1 MLARVEGR
9 VDRECL
15 QQAIRQVVG
24 EAEPGRAAFSEVA
37 GQVVQRVIDYLDV
50 ELAFYDLRGAQDPVQ
65 AVGEIASL
73 IQRTPMPWSG
83 PLFKFALF
91 QTRVDEFYLFAC
103 CHHVVI
109 DGLGMVLVSRRL
121 ATIYTALVR
130 GEPVPAAYFGSL
142 QDLVDCESEYEAS
155 ADYRHDRAYWRGR
168 LGPEGDPVYGLPDA
182 VSEGEDYS
190 DSAPVPLNP
199 LVIGRIHTLTKAL
212 RIRRSSVITAACA
225 LLVRGW
231 SGSGSQV
238 VLDFPVSRRVSPE
251 SKMLPGMLAGVVPVV
266 LTASPQSTVA
276 DFCVQVDTRI
286 REALQH
292 QRFPVHTLEAS
303 GGLRGLGQVASRVG
317 INFIPSRL
325 TLDFAGAP
333 TTASY
338 TNHGPVGHFGL
349 FFLGSGDQLYLRTAG
364 AGQPFARFD
373 VSHLANRLQQILADM
388 IADPSR
394 PLSSIG
400 VLDECELARVDVW
413 GNRAVLNQPVVAALG
428 VSIPAAFAAQVA
440 RSPEAVA
447 LTFGDRSWTYRE
459 LDAAAS
465 RLAHLLVARGVGP
478 GERVGLLAERS
489 AQAIIAILAV
499 LKTGAA
505 YVPIDPGLPAA
516 RIEFMLTDA
525 APIAVITTT
534 GLARRLDGYRVVVV
548 IDVDDPADRR
558 PAGHTTA
565 GAGR

>member
-1 MLARVEGR
+1 MGCDDRVAPLTRGQLDIWLAQELAQHPGRRGTEWQLGLLARVEGR
-9 VDRECL
+9 VDREYL
-15 QQAIRQVVG
+15 QQAIRQVVW
-24 EAEPGRAAFSEVA
+24 EAEPGRAAFCEVA
-37 GQVVQRVIDYLDV
+37 GQVVQRVIDDPDV

-91 QTRVDEFYLFAC
+91 QTRVDEFCLFAC
-103 CHHVVI
+103 CHHIVI

-155 ADYRHDRAYWRGR
+155 SDYLHDRAYWRGR
-168 LGPEGDPVYGLPDA
+168 LGPEGDLIYGLPDA
-182 VSEGEDYS
+182 VGERD
-190 DSAPVPLNP
+190 DEVASAPVPLNP
-199 LVIGRIHTLTKAL
+199 SVVGRIHTLTKAL
-212 RIRRSSVITAACA
+212 RIRRSSVLTAACA

-251 SKMLPGMLAGVVPVV
+251 SKMFPGMLAGVVPLV

-292 QRFPVHTLEAS
+292 QRFPVHTLE
-303 GGLRGLGQVASRVG
+303 GDGGHRGLRQVPNRVG

-333 TTASY
+333 ATATY

-364 AGQPFARFD
+364 AGQPFASFD
-373 VSHLANRLQQILADM
+373 VSYLTNRLEQTLADM
-388 IADPSR
+388 TADPSEQVSR
-394 PLSSIG
+394 VG
-400 VLDECELARVDVW
+400 VLDESERVRLDNW
-413 GNRAVLNQPVVAALG
+413 GNRAVL
-428 VSIPAAFAAQVA
+428 
-440 RSPEAVA
+440 
-447 LTFGDRSWTYRE
+447 D
-459 LDAAAS
+459 
-465 RLAHLLVARGVGP
+465 
-478 GERVGLLAERS
+478 
-489 AQAIIAILAV
+489 
-499 LKTGAA
+499 
-505 YVPIDPGLPAA
+505 
-516 RIEFMLTDA
+516 
-525 APIAVITTT
+525 
-534 GLARRLDGYRVVVV
+534 
-548 IDVDDPADRR
+548 R
-558 PAGHTTA
+558 PA
-565 GAGR
+565 